1 MHIEIEK
8 PRLNPV
14 HFIAIVVAGMVN
26 AAGIGV
32 VWANLNNTVD
42 GLKQTQREL
51 ADRFDR
57 EALDRKERQKIYQT
71 TMDGMNTQIGQI
83 APLQYQQSQML
94 EKVSENK
101 TSIAETNKRVDR
113 VVELFGGKLDTVLE
127 TINKLAT
134 RVEVLSSKIDDASGK
149 TDKSMFRTP
158 IMRP

>member
-1 MHIEIEK
+1 
-8 PRLNPV
+8 
-14 HFIAIVVAGMVN
+14 MVN

-42 GLKQTQREL
+42 DLKQTQREL

-57 EALDRKERQKIYQT
+57 EAHDRKERQKIYQV

-101 TSIAETNKRVDR
+101 TSIAQTSG
-113 VVELFGGKLDTVLE
+113 LIASLSPSAASWIQSSTPS
-127 TINKLAT
+127 T
-134 RVEVLSSKIDDASGK
+134 RSLPK
-149 TDKSMFRTP
+149 
-158 IMRP
+158 